1 MASIENVTV
10 ELNGLRFTLDA
21 KTGGILE
28 LAYPGTG
35 VMLDA
40 SRERAGVLDLAYPAA
55 GFDPLRLAPRHSEEG
70 VEIEKTDDSVV
81 IHWEKLGLSRPFD
94 LPGKVSA
101 TVLLRAAE
109 DSRSVIMTCEIDNQ
123 SEHAVRQVLFPD
135 LVGLLPFAGED
146 KTEFRAIGF
155 VIKPFQDLKH
165 TFEEGEFYGNS
176 GNWRRYGSRVTAFD
190 RWMDLGS
197 LQGGFSLFPRVWSW
211 GPVDSSGSPTSEW
224 MFLHRSEIDGKLR
237 VMYEHKVQIHP
248 GEKWT
253 SSEYVLT
260 PHGHGWAAGIEPY
273 RAWIRQ
279 NVDRPYPLP
288 NHIRKSIGFRTAWMT
303 EQFPEDPLGR
313 SVNWKINDLVELA
326 RECKEHGIYEMSLWG
341 ILPWDFLKRVY
352 EPIPQL
358 GTAAELHEA
367 IAEAKKIGV
376 NISAFFNCMLLR
388 GMETAE
394 DLAKYGREPKD
405 LAPSWIYH
413 SELIPRFRAYY
424 AMDRGS
430 AFADQS
436 SQQWQADALA
446 YLNGLIDSGYSS
458 NGWDQLCGTPV
469 EPNVYTVAAKMRQRA
484 KQRDPESSFS
494 AECDQNIHMESR
506 YVDYTWNWNWFSEE
520 QDYRALT
527 TVYPGPRLNVNVDS
541 SPKAVKY
548 CFVDNLFVNIMP
560 SKPEGINGSAW
571 IRNFPELSKA
581 LRQCAGL
588 RKQFMPYFTDGQ
600 LIGDCILSKPCTIA
614 RINAYVLGEGAMII
628 VLNTGSDTQVIHFTC
643 DFQRWIKSPSGCY
656 EIKSYDDNGKAL
668 NVDES
673 SDQKW
678 RASTRRLQPL
688 GMELYEISL
697 KSL

>member
-1 MASIENVTV
+1 M
-10 ELNGLRFTLDA
+10 
-21 KTGGILE
+21 
-28 LAYPGTG
+28 
-35 VMLDA
+35 
-40 SRERAGVLDLAYPAA
+40 
-55 GFDPLRLAPRHSEEG
+55 
-70 VEIEKTDDSVV
+70 
-81 IHWEKLGLSRPFD
+81 
-94 LPGKVSA
+94 
-101 TVLLRAAE
+101 
-109 DSRSVIMTCEIDNQ
+109 IMTCEIDNQ

-211 GPVDSSGSPTSEW
+211 RPVDSSGSPTSEW
-224 MFLHRSEIDGKLR
+224 LFLHRSEIDGKLR

-288 NHIRKSIGFRTAWMT
+288 DHIRKSIGFRTAWMT

-313 SVNWKINDLVELA
+313 SVNWKINDLAELA
-326 RECKEHGIYEMSLWG
+326 QECKEHGIYEMCLWG
-341 ILPWDFLKRVY
+341 VLPWDFLERVY

-367 IAEAKKIGV
+367 LAAAKKIGV
-376 NISAFFNCMLLR
+376 NISVFFNCMLLR
-388 GMETAE
+388 GVETAE

-405 LAPSWIYH
+405 LATSWIYH

-424 AMDRGS
+424 AMNRGT

-446 YLNGLIDSGYSS
+446 YLNGLIDSGYPSI
-458 NGWDQLCGTPV
+458 GWDQFCGTPV
-469 EPNVYTVAAKMRQRA
+469 EPNVYTVAAKVRQRA

-506 YVDYTWNWNWFSEE
+506 YVDYTWNWN
-520 QDYRALT
+520 
-527 TVYPGPRLNVNVDS
+527 
-541 SPKAVKY
+541 
-548 CFVDNLFVNIMP
+548 
-560 SKPEGINGSAW
+560 
-571 IRNFPELSKA
+571 
-581 LRQCAGL
+581 
-588 RKQFMPYFTDGQ
+588 
-600 LIGDCILSKPCTIA
+600 
-614 RINAYVLGEGAMII
+614 
-628 VLNTGSDTQVIHFTC
+628 
-643 DFQRWIKSPSGCY
+643 
-656 EIKSYDDNGKAL
+656 
-668 NVDES
+668 
-673 SDQKW
+673 
-678 RASTRRLQPL
+678 
-688 GMELYEISL
+688 
-697 KSL
+697 